1 MLSPRP
7 YPLIDEAG
15 RPVAPPKRERN
26 AVETKRRLL
35 DAAEA
40 EFAAKGFAGARLGN
54 IARVAQVQQALIHHY
69 FSDKSGLYREVI
81 DRALAA
87 MTAEGFDI
95 LARLARPL
103 DATKIHPLVDAFVDL
118 LMRFYVSHGAILAI
132 LRHEG
137 ATGESTGGSIAEAM
151 ISARVKPVFDAVV
164 QAMDD
169 LRAMGKIRADVNP
182 RQLCVSALAMTS
194 ITIVEE
200 PFIRGVWP
208 VDFRSPEFIEE
219 RKREI
224 VATVLGRLRL

>member
-7 YPLIDEAG
+7 YPPIDEAG
-15 RPVAPPKRERN
+15 RPAPPPKRERN
-26 AVETKRRLL
+26 AAETKRRLL

-69 FSDKSGLYREVI
+69 FSDKAGLYREVI
-81 DRALAA
+81 DRALHV
-87 MTAEGFDI
+87 MTTEGFDI

-103 DATKIHPLVDAFVDL
+103 DAANIRPMAEAFVDL
-118 LMRFYVSHGAILAI
+118 LTRFYVSHGAILAI
-132 LRHEG
+132 MRHEG
-137 ATGESTGGSIAEAM
+137 ATTESTGGSIAEAM

-164 QAMDD
+164 QAMED
-169 LRAMGKIRADVNP
+169 LQAMGKIRADVNA
-182 RQLCVSALAMTS
+182 RQLCLSALAMTS

-200 PFIRGVWP
+200 PFLRGVWP

-219 RKREI
+219 RKRDI
-224 VATVLGRLRL
+224 VTTVLGRLLP